1 MSFLEEL
8 KRQAQDL
15 QAIKGIDD
23 GALAR
28 NTSLAEA
35 AATEAARYLLEL
47 AKQLDVIR
55 PVSKAGYAFDHKT
68 RLGGVAMEKFRFDVR
83 RKRVREL
90 DLTDHIS
97 FGCTIR
103 GTETVV
109 LKKNFVPD
117 IEKLEARLWQAG
129 ISAQG
134 EPIRDPDSGR
144 LIEMKYEFVPEVGI
158 GLKIVPHHDLGL
170 LRFRLSNIEG
180 LETVECEFA
189 PHLVGQRR
197 LDELARWW
205 LGQPN
210 RFLDGAGEVRRIEA
224 K

>member
-1 MSFLEEL
+1 MSFLDEL

-15 QAIKGIDD
+15 QATKSIDQ

-28 NTSLAEA
+28 NTALAEA
-35 AATEAARYLLEL
+35 AATEASRYLLEL
-47 AKQLDVIR
+47 AKQLEVIR
-55 PVSKAGYAFDHKT
+55 PVSKTSYAFDHKT
-68 RLGGVAMEKFRFDVR
+68 RLEGLTMLEFRFDSR
-83 RKRVREL
+83 RKRVREQ
-90 DLTDHIS
+90 DLTDHVS
-97 FGCTIR
+97 FGCVLR
-103 GTETVV
+103 GTGPVV
-109 LKKNFVPD
+109 LKKNFVPE

-129 ISAQG
+129 ITTQG
-134 EPIRDPDSGR
+134 EAVRDPDSAR
-144 LIEMKYEFVPEVGI
+144 LIEMKYEFVPEVWMS
-158 GLKIVPHHDLGL
+158 LKIVPNHDLGL
-170 LRFRLSNIEG
+170 LRFRLSNLDG

-205 LGQPN
+205 LGHPH

>member
-1 MSFLEEL
+1 MSFLDEL

-15 QAIKGIDD
+15 QAIKSIDE

-35 AATEAARYLLEL
+35 AAAEASRYLLEL
-47 AKQLDVIR
+47 AKHLDVIR
-55 PVSKAGYAFDHKT
+55 PISKASYAFDHKT
-68 RLGGVAMEKFRFDVR
+68 RLEGLAMEKFRFDSR
-83 RKRVREL
+83 RTRVREQ
-90 DLTDHIS
+90 DLTAHIS

-103 GTETVV
+103 GAEAVA
-109 LKKNFVPD
+109 LKKNFVPE

-129 ISAQG
+129 VSTQG
-134 EPIRDPDSGR
+134 EPVRDPDSGR
-144 LIEMKYEFVPEVGI
+144 LIEMKYEFVPEVGVS
-158 GLKIVPHHDLGL
+158 LKIVPNHDLGL
-170 LRFRLSNIEG
+170 LRFRLSNIDD

-205 LGQPN
+205 LGQPH